1 MSHCFRAI
9 VAANSAVRA
18 PTPATTALA
27 TGASAN
33 STPHR
38 ATRYTPAVTIVAA
51 WINADTGVG
60 PCIASGSHVKRG
72 ICADFPVQPRN
83 RNSVTAVTVAPGGVN
98 TAAARANTGTE
109 SSEPVAP
116 EIRTI
121 ASTEPTPAH

>member
-51 WINADTGVG
+51 WISADTGVG
-60 PCIASGSHVKRG
+60 PCIASGSHVYRG
-72 ICADFPVQPRN
+72 ICGLAGAAEEQEQRD
-83 RNSVTAVTVAPGGVN
+83 GGDQRP
-98 TAAARANTGTE
+98 ARGEGAGGAGEHGTE
-109 SSEPVAP
+109 VD
-116 EIRTI
+116 
-121 ASTEPTPAH
+121 PAGCPGQQEHR